1 MDMTGVYWIKSDRN
15 GLLFPLYVTVLWS
28 FCSVCICNDKII
40 YLVYKTSPK
49 PLWWFVW
56 CENPFAMQLVWSHY
70 RMVTLYP
77 ELCGTV
83 AQPLSMTSNSFS
95 FFLSFAFLP
104 YVIWI
109 FILLHLQIVLKN
121 WKNISEHFFKKFYF
135 SNYFRL

>member
-95 FFLSFAFLP
+95 FFLSFFC
-104 YVIWI
+104 
-109 FILLHLQIVLKN
+109 LLTLCNLNFHIAASTNSHKELK
-121 WKNISEHFFKKFYF
+121 EHFWTFFQKILFQQLF
-135 SNYFRL
+135 